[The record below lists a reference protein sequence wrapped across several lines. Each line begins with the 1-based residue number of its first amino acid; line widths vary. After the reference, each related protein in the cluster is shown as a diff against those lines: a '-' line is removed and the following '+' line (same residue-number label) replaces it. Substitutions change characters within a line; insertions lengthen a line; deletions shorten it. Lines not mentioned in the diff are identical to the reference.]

1 MGLIIDDDD
10 VGAEVVEEIV
20 VVDTIDVTAILL
32 SVEGF
37 VMLVVDGVAFA
48 AKNDQYIC
56 DEDDV
61 DDKNDY
67 DLKYDDDDDD
77 DDDDD
82 KYDDD
87 LSMMMMMILSMMRMT
102 KITITIQMLMM
113 KINMMMS
120 IMINMTVLKTITMIL

>member
-10 VGAEVVEEIV
+10 VGAEVVEAIV
-20 VVDTIDVTAILL
+20 VVDAIDVTAILL

-37 VMLVVDGVAFA
+37 VMLVVDGVAFV

-67 DLKYDDDDDD
+67 DS
-77 DDDDD
+77 

-87 LSMMMMMILSMMRMT
+87 LSMMMMM
-102 KITITIQMLMM
+102 
-113 KINMMMS
+113 KINMMMN

>member
-1 MGLIIDDDD
+1 MGLIIDDDDVEYDD

-20 VVDTIDVTAILL
+20 VVDAIDVTAILL

-56 DEDDV
+56 DEDD
-61 DDKNDY
+61 D
-67 DLKYDDDDDD
+67 
-77 DDDDD
+77 
-82 KYDDD
+82 DDD
-87 LSMMMMMILSMMRMT
+87 LSMMMMMILSMMISM
-102 KITITIQMLMM
+102 ITITIQMLMM

-120 IMINMTVLKTITMIL
+120 IMINMTVLKTITMII

>member
-1 MGLIIDDDD
+1 MGLIIDDDDD

-20 VVDTIDVTAILL
+20 VVDAIDVTAILL

-37 VMLVVDGVAFA
+37 VMLVVEGVAFV

-77 DDDDD
+77 DDD

-102 KITITIQMLMM
+102 IQMMRM
-113 KINMMMS
+113 T
-120 IMINMTVLKTITMIL
+120 TVLLVC

>member
-20 VVDTIDVTAILL
+20 VVDAIDVTAILL

-37 VMLVVDGVAFA
+37 VMLVVDGVAFV

-61 DDKNDY
+61 DDKYDY
-67 DLKYDDDDDD
+67 DSKYDDDDDD
-77 DDDDD
+77 DDQYDHDNDTDVDDED
-82 KYDDD
+82 KYDDEHHD
-87 LSMMMMMILSMMRMT
+87 KYDSSEDNNNDIIDSTDSYIDT
-102 KITITIQMLMM
+102 KR
-113 KINMMMS
+113 
-120 IMINMTVLKTITMIL
+120 

>member
-10 VGAEVVEEIV
+10 VWAEVVEEIV
-20 VVDTIDVTAILL
+20 VVDAIDVTAILL

-37 VMLVVDGVAFA
+37 VVLMVDGVAFV

-67 DLKYDDDDDD
+67 DSKYDDDDE
-77 DDDDD
+77 D
-82 KYDDD
+82 KYDDEHHD
-87 LSMMMMMILSMMRMT
+87 KYDSSEDNNNDIIDSTDSYIDT
-102 KITITIQMLMM
+102 KR
-113 KINMMMS
+113 
-120 IMINMTVLKTITMIL
+120 